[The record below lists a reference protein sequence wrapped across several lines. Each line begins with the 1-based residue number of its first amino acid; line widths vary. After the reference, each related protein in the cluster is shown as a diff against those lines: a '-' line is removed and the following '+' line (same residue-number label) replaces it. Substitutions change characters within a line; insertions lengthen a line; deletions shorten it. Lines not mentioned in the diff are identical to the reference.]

1 MDGSLCFRGWDGQ
14 GGRRWAWVK
23 CQERTHWG
31 AGHTARPGL
40 VEEKGKE
47 RAGELSGK
55 ETMLVQGGIWVTGEC
70 TQWLEAPMGQ
80 TLGLS

>member
-1 MDGSLCFRGWDGQ
+1 MGACASGDGMGEVGGIGQ
-14 GGRRWAWVK
+14 GLSIRK
-23 CQERTHWG
+23 
-31 AGHTARPGL
+31 GHTGEQATQHDL
-40 VEEKGKE
+40 VLAEDKGKE